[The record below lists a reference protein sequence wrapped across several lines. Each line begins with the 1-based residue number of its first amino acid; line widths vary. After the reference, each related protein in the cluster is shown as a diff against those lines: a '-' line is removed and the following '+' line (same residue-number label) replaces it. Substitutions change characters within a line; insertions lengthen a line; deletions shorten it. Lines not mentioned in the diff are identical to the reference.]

1 MLLDELLKD
10 EDPYWLYMWNETF
23 KAGLRWS
30 PLEGCDGD
38 AIEWSNITGLPLLWE
53 DPALFDWGAY
63 AEFRKK
69 DDQRTNL
76 VFADGSSPPQSRED
90 LELSILKLQAL
101 YTKKASDLTLA
112 EAEEAIVAV
121 SDAAVAA
128 PPLVAQQVGDPALP
142 KQPLQSRRD
151 SLAALKEVI
160 DQSKA
165 KLDLFYPQRYT
176 PSSSSTSPGAA
187 RAAAASRGTGRG
199 GFQGDV
205 DEAGGNTQAQELLSD
220 DELLRQVP
228 QIIPPHFSPPLF
240 PLSLAPSCPLTLLS
254 SRFSLQYLSDLNGL
268 LRQIARDIGG
278 TYLNVDDLPDS

>member
-23 KAGLRWS
+23 NAGLRWG
-30 PLEGCDGD
+30 PLEGCDWD
-38 AIEWSNITGLPLLWE
+38 AIEWSNTTGLPLLWE

-69 DDQRTNL
+69 DDQRKNL

-101 YTKKASDLTLA
+101 YTKKASDLKLA
-112 EAEEAIVAV
+112 EAEEAIIAV

-128 PPLVAQQVGDPALP
+128 PPPVAQQVGDPAL
-142 KQPLQSRRD
+142 QPLQSRRD
-151 SLAALKEVI
+151 SLAALKEAI

-165 KLDLFYPQRYT
+165 KLDLSYPQRYT
-176 PSSSSTSPGAA
+176 PNSSTSAGAA
-187 RAAAASRGTGRG
+187 RAAAASRGTGGG

-205 DEAGGNTQAQELLSD
+205 DQARENTQAQELLSD

-228 QIIPPHFSPPLF
+228 QIIPSHFSPPLF
-240 PLSLAPSCPLTLLS
+240 LTLARSLLPSHPLVLS
-254 SRFSLQYLSDLNGL
+254 FSSP
-268 LRQIARDIGG
+268 IS
-278 TYLNVDDLPDS
+278 P